1 MNKEDIIKEIA
12 TKFDL
17 DIANIKED
25 SRFVEDLNLDSI
37 DLVETLMDIEEE
49 HQIQIPDEKVVEIKT
64 IGEFVQVILEEKNE

>member
-1 MNKEDIIKEIA
+1 MNKEEIIKEIA
-12 TKFDL
+12 TKFNL
-17 DIANIKED
+17 DENNIKEE